1 MFEHVSFSAGYSLLK
16 RRRDIRETLEK
27 ADSAMYED
35 KQKYYQS
42 GGIRR

>member
-16 RRRDIRETLEK
+16 RRGDIRKALEK

-35 KQKYYQS
+35 KQKYHNQ
-42 GGIRR
+42 